1 MSIFLRSNFA
11 VYCYSHCCHC
21 IFPLNIGN
29 IETFYPVR
37 MTFQFQFLFQIS
49 QSFLNYLFLPE
60 VLFHFLFQI
69 QISHFKKFI
78 TSAMNFRKVHLYFL
92 IFLYL
97 RPFHYQTAFFFISHV
112 TYYIFWYAPFFII

>member
-1 MSIFLRSNFA
+1 MSIFLRSDFTI
-11 VYCYSHCCHC
+11 YRYSHCGHC
-21 IFPLNIGN
+21 IFPLDIGN
-29 IETFYPVR
+29 IKTFYPVR
-37 MTFQFQFLFQIS
+37 MTFQVQFLFQIS
-49 QSFLNYLFLPE
+49 KPFLDYLFLPE
-60 VLFHFLFQI
+60 VLFYFLPQI